1 MSDAAERSGAAEP
14 TTPGSRRGGAGGD
27 AGGMSDA
34 AERSGAAEAE
44 VLAAITEMLR
54 AVIGEDELLMV
65 DEVTMATS
73 FNEDLELESI
83 EFVAL
88 AEELQTRYGEKVDF
102 VGWIADLELDQLVAM
117 TVGELVDFVAGCLT
131 AEPQAG

>member
-14 TTPGSRRGGAGGD
+14 MTPGSRRGGAGGD
-27 AGGMSDA
+27 AGGM
-34 AERSGAAEAE
+34 SGAAEAE

-131 AEPQAG
+131 AEPEAG